1 MHNTTKKFPHTLC
14 MKFWLWHMYLYACVA
29 VTHKKYW
36 ISLINH
42 AYSNFN
48 NTKRN
53 PRQNSIVPPP
63 KQQVSLCESILLAV
77 PTLLHWHYQHFQ

>member
-1 MHNTTKKFPHTLC
+1 
-14 MKFWLWHMYLYACVA
+14 MYLYACVA

-53 PRQNSIVPPP
+53 PRQNSIVTTT
-63 KQQVSLCESILLAV
+63 KTTGVIVWVNSVSGAHSTPL
-77 PTLLHWHYQHFQ
+77 TLSTFPVTSSPETGSGYKVDHQH